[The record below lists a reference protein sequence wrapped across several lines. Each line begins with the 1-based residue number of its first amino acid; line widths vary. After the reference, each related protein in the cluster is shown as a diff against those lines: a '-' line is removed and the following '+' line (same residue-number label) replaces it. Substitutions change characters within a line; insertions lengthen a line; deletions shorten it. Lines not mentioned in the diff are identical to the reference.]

1 MNKEKFFYP
10 SVEDY
15 QELEDDLVGADWQL
29 TIGYDCPYYGRCPY
43 RWWWSSKFAEYPD
56 PDLVFKDSGNVT
68 WLDDAGYFR
77 TEYGQGYRPN
87 YSTWG
92 S

>member
-1 MNKEKFFYP
+1 MIGLVNYMNKEKVFYP
-10 SVEDY
+10 SAEDY
-15 QELEDDLVGADWQL
+15 QELENDLVGSDWQL
-29 TIGYDCPYYGRCPY
+29 TVNPGCPYYEVCSY
-43 RWWWSSKFAEYPD
+43 RRWFSKFAEYSD
-56 PDLVFKDSGNVT
+56 NNVT

-77 TEYGQGYRPN
+77 TEYGQGCHPN